1 MATKDIRYGVYAAV
15 FLHKAICADVVQS
28 SNERRSLTAL
38 ALEFT
43 STLEQAPTVEPHVC
57 HEYGRMLRNLWR
69 RNGVETVDSCGD
81 SLGSPKRTHQTS
93 PMPEP
98 VPVDF
103 LASSANSGI
112 TMTGDDVR
120 DQDIET
126 GDSWDNLR
134 NLEPQFDIGSSGL
147 GSDVPA
153 LHLGEGLFS
162 GSFFPGVT
170 NFGQQDQIGGGMM
183 GFGDPWIGGF

>member
-1 MATKDIRYGVYAAV
+1 M

-38 ALEFT
+38 ALDFT
-43 STLEQAPTVEPHVC
+43 SAMELAPTVEPHVC

-69 RNGVETVDSCGD
+69 RNDAEKVNSCRND
-81 SLGSPKRTHQTS
+81 LVSPKQTHQTS
-93 PMPEP
+93 PIPEP

-103 LASSANSGI
+103 LASSTNPGI
-112 TMTGDDVR
+112 AIPGDNVR
-120 DQDIET
+120 DQGNET
-126 GDSWDNLR
+126 GESWNDLR
-134 NLEPQFDIGSSGL
+134 NVGPQFDVGPFGL

-153 LHLGEGLFS
+153 MHLGEDLFS